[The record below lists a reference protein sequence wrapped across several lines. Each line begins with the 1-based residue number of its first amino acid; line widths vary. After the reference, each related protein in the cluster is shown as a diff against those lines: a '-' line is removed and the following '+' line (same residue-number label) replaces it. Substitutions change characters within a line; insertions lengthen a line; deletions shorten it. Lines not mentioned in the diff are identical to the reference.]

1 MKRDNFHFIVQS
13 VTHFIFKVSFRIQLF
28 TYFSMSS
35 VNLKAIPISKRPSE
49 SQSGFRRPFWIML

>member
-28 TYFSMSS
+28 TDFSISS
-35 VNLKAIPISKRPSE
+35 VNLKAIPIQTGRLNPNQVSDGLFE
-49 SQSGFRRPFWIML
+49 SC